1 MSASVPA
8 GPRLPT
14 APTLALVFFDGEGG
28 REHRTSSRLVL
39 AAAFCCATL
48 ALAAITTP
56 FLRQQ
61 MVLAALDRDI
71 AIGRAAAAEA
81 DRLRQEIDRLSGS
94 ADFVRHERDRAGQ
107 PLATLAAMTDS
118 LPDDTY
124 LTEIE
129 LRGRK
134 VTLTGHSTAASRL
147 IGALAAQGKF
157 RNPGFAAP
165 IIRIEALHSALF
177 TIIT

>member
-28 REHRTSSRLVL
+28 REHRTSSRLVR

-147 IGALAAQGKF
+147 IGALAAQGEF